1 VSEYPDL
8 KATHWRS
15 ESIYHATVETG
26 FLDYHYAEVS
36 TDAEVPMAGE
46 VRVRD
51 QGNRYWPTTVKVE
64 GPDVELNMMPEHARQ
79 FANAILRAA
88 DVAEAHDLKDVGACG
103 HWTPCPCVAESGR

>member
-26 FLDYHYAEVS
+26 FLDYQYAEVS

-46 VRVRD
+46 VRVCATRAIAT
-51 QGNRYWPTTVKVE
+51 GRPRSRSKV
-64 GPDVELNMMPEHARQ
+64 Q
-79 FANAILRAA
+79 T
-88 DVAEAHDLKDVGACG
+88 
-103 HWTPCPCVAESGR
+103 WS